1 MRVSTALQRRGYLEC
16 RWVVP
21 SHTAGSTHWNT
32 IRENHDAPAS
42 PPLMRGS
49 SGSPSSCAATGA
61 YPSLL
66 IFLLAYNAP
75 TGAKPGRYAALGIC
89 ELRRRHGA
97 TVPWCDQ
104 PCVHR
109 MMMSVSSGS
118 QTNPPIPVRVSI
130 GPTGPRRER
139 GSERGAH
146 RISASARVQQR
157 MKEASN
163 LSLCPVA
170 RNS

>member
-1 MRVSTALQRRGYLEC
+1 VRVSTALQRRGYLEC

-89 ELRRRHGA
+89 ELRRRRRAAHARHGA

-118 QTNPPIPVRVSI
+118 QTHPPIPVRVSI

-139 GSERGAH
+139 EGASEAP
-146 RISASARVQQR
+146 IASAHPRECS
-157 MKEASN
+157 KE
-163 LSLCPVA
+163 
-170 RNS
+170 